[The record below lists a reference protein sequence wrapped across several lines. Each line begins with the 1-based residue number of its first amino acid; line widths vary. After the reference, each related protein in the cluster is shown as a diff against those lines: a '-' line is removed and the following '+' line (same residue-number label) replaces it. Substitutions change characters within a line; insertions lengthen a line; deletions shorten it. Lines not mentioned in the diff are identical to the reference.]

1 MSVESNAQTAKNLPL
16 KNPCFEQIAALIE
29 TFPEHPFETLVLTT
43 ADLERFNCSQCGV
56 CCALP
61 WRIHLSQRYYE
72 RWYTHFHNDPSG
84 RFQRPFTKLEE
95 TTASN
100 FADMRRQDNSNR
112 CIFLEPDNRCYIHAN
127 YGEEALPD
135 VCKRYPRVKL
145 RHDNRYGS
153 DYLLGSCQTAP
164 SLLAGDGLVYYYFEP
179 QPHHERSLPLHLPEQ
194 YYAGELGKAQNYLWV
209 ALMLDVVQ
217 LAINTPLQRYASLH
231 YSLEYLCL
239 QDDLSALSSQH
250 LQWLYREQ
258 IRRSSELSLAAAP
271 LAEQK
276 KALEWFFQLLEP
288 SFLPLLDHARKI
300 YHGQSP
306 WPSFDQSERESLNA
320 FLEQYLIRKLI
331 AMPYKNPFYESISFA
346 QKYFLLSLHLL
357 MIQMMAHYYRSRTQL
372 PLNLKHLSQAV
383 NLVEGRY
390 SQRRDWVEQQGITQ
404 LSSEDSL
411 ALMQTALSL
420 NLGLM
425 QAL

>member
-1 MSVESNAQTAKNLPL
+1 MSLESNVQTNKLEPL
-16 KNPCFEQIAALIE
+16 QNPCFEQILALVE
-29 TFPEHPFETLVLTT
+29 TFPDHPFETLVLTT
-43 ADLERFNCSQCGV
+43 SDLARFSCSQCGV

-61 WRIHLSQRYYE
+61 WNIHISKDYYE
-72 RWYTHFHNDPSG
+72 RWYPHFHNDPSG
-84 RFQRPFTKLEE
+84 RFQRPFQIIDA
-95 TTASN
+95 ASN
-100 FADMRRQDNSNR
+100 GHYADMRRQDNSNR

-135 VCKRYPRVKL
+135 VCKRYPRVQL
-145 RHDNRYGS
+145 RHDTRYGS

-164 SLLAGDGLVYYYFEP
+164 SLLAGDLQAYYYFEP
-179 QPHHERSLPLHLPEQ
+179 QPRHERSLPLHLPEA
-194 YYAGELGKAQNYLWV
+194 YYAGEMGKTQTYLWV
-209 ALMLDVVQ
+209 ALMLDIVQ
-217 LAINTPLQRYASLH
+217 LPVNTPLQRFASLQH
-231 YSLEYLCL
+231 SLEYLCL
-239 QDDLSALSSQH
+239 QDQSSLTPQH

-258 IRRSSELSLAAAP
+258 IRHSSELNLAAAP
-271 LAEQK
+271 FNEQK
-276 KALEWFFQLLEP
+276 RALEWFFQLLEP

-306 WPSFDQSERESLNA
+306 WPSLDEAERECLNS
-320 FLEQYLIRKLI
+320 FLQQFLIRKLM
-331 AMPYKNPFYESISFA
+331 ALPYKNPFYSFISFA

-404 LSSEDSL
+404 LNDEDCLS
-411 ALMQTALSL
+411 LMQTALSL

-425 QAL
+425 QAE